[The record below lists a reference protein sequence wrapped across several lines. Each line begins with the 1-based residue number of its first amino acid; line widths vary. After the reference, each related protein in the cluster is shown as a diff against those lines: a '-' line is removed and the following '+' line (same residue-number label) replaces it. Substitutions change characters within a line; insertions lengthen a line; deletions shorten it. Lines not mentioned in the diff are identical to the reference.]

1 MITFFE
7 DTDHFETSQTYF
19 YRYFPA
25 TKLLIPGKYCR
36 KYYHGQSKE
45 QDEIHEPR
53 SPLIM
58 H

>member
-7 DTDHFETSQTYF
+7 DTDHFETSQSYS

-25 TKLLIPGKYCR
+25 TKLLIPDKYCR
-36 KYYHGQSKE
+36 KCYQGQSKE
-45 QDEIHEPR
+45 QDEVHEPW
-53 SPLIM
+53 SSLIM